1 MLCNIKARLKED
13 KKALKQPI
21 LVESFIWISFEK
33 FNLGAQKESLGLMQL
48 ACTRQMISLKKLN
61 LLFSSSS
68 PIQHAED
75 LNFFCSILIFL
86 YGR

>member
-48 ACTRQMISLKKLN
+48 PCTQPLKKLN
-61 LLFSSSS
+61 LLFSSSLLPRRNNNS
-68 PIQHAED
+68 
-75 LNFFCSILIFL
+75 
-86 YGR
+86 